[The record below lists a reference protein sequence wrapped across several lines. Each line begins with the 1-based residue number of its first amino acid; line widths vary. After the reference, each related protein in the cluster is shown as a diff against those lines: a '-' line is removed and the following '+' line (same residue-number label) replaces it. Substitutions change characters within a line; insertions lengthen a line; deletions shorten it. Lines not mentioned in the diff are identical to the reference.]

1 MPRLSTLQSVILV
14 VLLALPAS
22 EPAQGITRLS
32 FTRPG
37 GMMRIPMSA
46 TVRSPYLF
54 TAGFV
59 SEVVNIS
66 PYNSATGVYF
76 DSELTRNLR
85 LGLSSV
91 SVADPSADLDSSTF
105 KPPLEIGFHLQQR
118 LWTYGNVS
126 FSLGIQDV
134 VLTQSD
140 GGFSIDPD
148 LISYLGVISSDQVVG
163 SYLLSTYMGFGTGT
177 LAGSQPVDTAAQ
189 IPDTTSQIKVG
200 VFTGFRLKTPIFAE
214 RGGLD
219 ILAEWDG
226 AGINFGLG
234 IPITTDYRLQ
244 IGVINVD
251 NLGQFGIQSDK
262 SPLTPDAPAVVVA
275 LNLNIPRIVEGE
287 APRALEALGP
297 RPAPP
302 TEFEEALLAAQLDST
317 LKDADFVLAGLR
329 DSLRIAD
336 FEIDNLHGQLALR
349 NQSGIVLNDSVRN
362 MQLRIEMMKSNMN
375 VTMRHLSASLQHYYK
390 ESYRDALQ
398 EVEMAIQLNPDLAIA
413 YARRGAIYYKLGDT
427 QRATINWNM
436 ALKLDPEYDDIRNA
450 LRALKENRLKTAS
463 FIQE

>member
-1 MPRLSTLQSVILV
+1 MSRLSTLPSVILV

-46 TVRSPYLF
+46 TTRSPYLF

-91 SVADPSADLDSSTF
+91 SVADPSADLDTSNF
-105 KPPLEIGFHLQQR
+105 KPPLEIGIHLQQR

-140 GGFSIDPD
+140 EGFSIDPD
-148 LISYLGVISSDQVVG
+148 LISYLGIISSDQVVG
-163 SYLLSTYMGFGTGT
+163 KYLLSTYMGFGTGT
-177 LAGSQPVDTAAQ
+177 LAGSQPVDTTAQ
-189 IPDTTSQIKVG
+189 LADSTSQIKVG
-200 VFTGFRLKTPIFAE
+200 VFTGFRLKTPIFAQ

-219 ILAEWDG
+219 LMAEWDG
-226 AGINFGLG
+226 AGINFGLR
-234 IPITTDYRLQ
+234 IPITPDYRIQ
-244 IGVINVD
+244 IGAIHID
-251 NLGQFGIQSDK
+251 KLPQFGSQGNNEV
-262 SPLTPDAPAVVVA
+262 LTFDAPAIVVS
-275 LNLNIPRIVEGE
+275 LNLNIPRIIKGE
-287 APRALEALGP
+287 APSALEALGP
-297 RPAPP
+297 RPAAPVS
-302 TEFEEALLAAQLDST
+302 EEGLLAAQLDST
-317 LKDADFVLAGLR
+317 LKDAEFVLASLR

-336 FEIDNLHGQLALR
+336 FEIDNLHGQLAQR
-349 NQSGIVLNDSVRN
+349 NQSGIVMIDSARS

-390 ESYRDALQ
+390 ENYRDALQ

-450 LRALKENRLKTAS
+450 LRAFKENRLKTAS

>member
-1 MPRLSTLQSVILV
+1 MILV

-66 PYNSATGVYF
+66 PYNSATGVYC
-76 DSELTRNLR
+76 DSELTNNMR
-85 LGLSSV
+85 LGLSTV
-91 SVADPSADLDSSTF
+91 TVADTTRDLENSTL
-105 KPPLEIGFHLQQR
+105 KPPLEIGIHLQQR

-134 VLTQSD
+134 VLIQSD
-140 GGFSIDPD
+140 EGFSIDPD
-148 LISYLGVISSDQVVG
+148 LISYLGLISSDQVVG
-163 SYLLSTYMGFGTGT
+163 KYLLSTYMGFGTGT
-177 LAGSQPVDTAAQ
+177 LAGSQPVDTTVQLA
-189 IPDTTSQIKVG
+189 DSTSQIKVG
-200 VFTGFRLKTPIFAE
+200 VFTGFRLKTPIFAQ

-219 ILAEWDG
+219 LMAEWDG
-226 AGINFGLG
+226 AGINFGLR
-234 IPITTDYRLQ
+234 IPITPDYRIQ
-244 IGVINVD
+244 IGAIHID
-251 NLGQFGIQSDK
+251 KLPQFGSQGNK
-262 SPLTPDAPAVVVA
+262 EVLTFDAPAIVIS
-275 LNLNIPRIVEGE
+275 LNLNIPRIIKGE
-287 APRALEALGP
+287 APSALEALGP
-297 RPAPP
+297 RPAAPVA
-302 TEFEEALLAAQLDST
+302 EEGLLAAQLDST
-317 LKDADFVLAGLR
+317 LKDAEFVLASLR

-336 FEIDNLHGQLALR
+336 FEIDNLHGQLAQR
-349 NQSGIVLNDSVRN
+349 NQSGIVMIDSARS

-390 ESYRDALQ
+390 ENYRDALQ

>member
-1 MPRLSTLQSVILV
+1 MSRLSTHQSVILV
-14 VLLALPAS
+14 VLLALLAS
-22 EPAQGITRLS
+22 GPAQGITRLS

-66 PYNSATGVYF
+66 PINSATGVYF
-76 DSELTRNLR
+76 DTELTRNLR
-85 LGLSSV
+85 MGLSSV
-91 SVADPSADLDSSTF
+91 SIADPSADLDSSTF
-105 KPPLEIGFHLQQR
+105 KSPLEIGIHLQQR
-118 LWTYGNVS
+118 LWVYGDVS

-140 GGFSIDPD
+140 DGFSIDPD

-163 SYLLSTYMGFGTGT
+163 KYLLSTYMGFGTGT
-177 LAGSQPVDTAAQ
+177 LAGSLPVDTTASL
-189 IPDTTSQIKVG
+189 PDSSRIKVG
-200 VFTGFRLKTPIFAE
+200 VFTGFRLKTPIFAQ

-219 ILAEWDG
+219 IMAEWDG
-226 AGINFGLG
+226 SGVNVGLR
-234 IPITTDYRLQ
+234 IPITPDYRLQ
-244 IGVINVD
+244 IGVVNID
-251 NLGQFGIQSDK
+251 KLGQFGLQSDK
-262 SPLTPDAPAVVVA
+262 QLLTPDAPAVVMA
-275 LNLNIPRIVEGE
+275 LNLSIPRIVAGR
-287 APRALEALGP
+287 APHALEALGP
-297 RPAPP
+297 RPTTPAIA
-302 TEFEEALLAAQLDST
+302 EESLLAAQLDST
-317 LKDADFVLAGLR
+317 LKDADFVLASLR

-349 NQSGIVLNDSVRN
+349 NQSGVVLADSVRS
-362 MQLRIEMMKSNMN
+362 MQLSIEMIKSNMN
-375 VTMRHLSASLQHYYK
+375 VTMRHLSAALQHYYK
-390 ESYRDALQ
+390 ENYRDALQ